1 MDAMSKSQTNFGN
14 TAGSLG
20 GMPSSSLKGKLATL
34 EVSNLITNV
43 KKGRNKENLQ

>member
-1 MDAMSKSQTNFGN
+1 MDAMSKSQNGFGN

-34 EVSNLITNV
+34 EVILSANKVVENR
-43 KKGRNKENLQ
+43 KK